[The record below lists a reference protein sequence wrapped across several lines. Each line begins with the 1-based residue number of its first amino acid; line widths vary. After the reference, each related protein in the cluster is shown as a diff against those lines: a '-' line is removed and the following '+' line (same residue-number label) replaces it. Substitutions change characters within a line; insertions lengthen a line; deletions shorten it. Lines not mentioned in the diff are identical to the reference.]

1 MVWVG
6 RQGAEETATWP
17 WPESEGL
24 KASRGVAARSTR
36 VTNAS
41 SLQPEAA
48 LMLSN
53 SPLIFD
59 NVYWR

>member
-6 RQGAEETATWP
+6 RQGAEETATWALAGVGRP
-17 WPESEGL
+17 KGL
-24 KASRGVAARSTR
+24 TWGGRALDEDHQR
-36 VTNAS
+36 VV
-41 SLQPEAA
+41 LQPEAA